1 MGGEL
6 ICRVECGGP
15 VGVVHATG
23 VLSRQTGPALR
34 AAVHECLADQPD
46 AVVVD
51 LTELTTERDAG
62 LGFLAALA
70 RAAVAYAG
78 VSILLCTPSPH
89 LRETFDQLGV
99 TRHLPV
105 CASLAE
111 AMALAHKWSPAR
123 RVRRRLPPGPA
134 AGQAARDLLTT
145 ACRRWGI
152 DDVVDRMATI
162 LTELVANAV
171 LHAGTE
177 LVLSVAAANGH
188 LYVAVHDGSP
198 KLPHM
203 GGGDEPDA
211 GGGSGLLVVDALA
224 EAWGFAP
231 TASGKVVW
239 ASVEVDVPPSAAP

>member
-1 MGGEL
+1 VGGEL
-6 ICRVECGGP
+6 ICRAECGGP
-15 VGVVHATG
+15 VATVRATG
-23 VLSRQTGPALR
+23 VLSRQTAPALR

-78 VSILLCTPSPH
+78 VSILLCTPSSQ

-105 CASLAE
+105 CTSLSE
-111 AMALAHKWSPAR
+111 AMALAQKSSPAR

-145 ACRRWGI
+145 ACRRWGVVG
-152 DDVVDRMATI
+152 VVDRAATI

-171 LHAGTE
+171 LHAGTD
-177 LVLSVAAANGH
+177 LGLSVAVSGGH
-188 LYVAVHDGSP
+188 LYVAVHDRSP
-198 KLPHM
+198 KPPQL
-203 GGGDEPDA
+203 GGGDEST

-231 TASGKVVW
+231 TAGGKVVW
-239 ASVEVDVPPSAAP
+239 ASVEVDTPPAL

>member
-1 MGGEL
+1 VGGEL
-6 ICRVECGGP
+6 ICQAECGRP
-15 VGVVHATG
+15 VGIVRARG
-23 VLSRQTGPALR
+23 VLSRRTAPSLR

-51 LTELTTERDAG
+51 LTDLVTERDAG

-78 VSILLCTPSPH
+78 VSILLCTPSPQ

-99 TRHLPV
+99 TRQLPV

-111 AMALAHKWSPAR
+111 ALDLAGRSTPAR
-123 RVRRRLPPGPA
+123 RMRRRLPPGPA
-134 AGQAARDLLTT
+134 AGQAARDLLVT
-145 ACRRWGI
+145 ACQQWQVEH
-152 DDVVDRMATI
+152 VVDRMATI

-177 LVLSVAAANGH
+177 LVVSVSVSGGH
-188 LYVAVHDGSP
+188 LYVAVHDRSP
-198 KLPHM
+198 RPPHL
-203 GGGDEPDA
+203 GGGDDPET

-231 TASGKVVW
+231 TVRGKVVW
-239 ASVEVDVPPSAAP
+239 ASVEI